1 MNDDNKRIPYDNL
14 MSSSR
19 APEGVRPSI
28 RDPLGSRRMMPLDT
42 TFVDL
47 TGTLDKNTLDYI
59 SRVLVDLQ
67 RRCTQFW
74 NQDFS
79 LKGEKAWEGYF
90 GRQRGDEKT
99 GFSTIRT
106 REVAQVVDNIAS
118 SCLKAVFKQGSLVEF
133 LPDNSM
139 MSKSSDP
146 EMTNNNC
153 RMMGRHISSLIRQHP
168 NALKMFEDF
177 ALTGAIEGVAF
188 MRVESYQ
195 APTQAMKYTNKS
207 VEQVAQIEMDP
218 KVQIKQFA
226 QEPDP
231 TFPHGIKFHLTVEVK
246 PPPRT
251 LFQFVPNAAM
261 LWQPNAVSF
270 DQKLPNGTN
279 YIGCMHRLPVSEI
292 VRMYP
297 AAVNVLKTSLG
308 EEAVQYQDWDGREQT
323 FSAETGDL
331 FREGGFYDRSQGGF
345 PSHEIV
351 GMTEEYVKLDLGERG
366 EDQLTRIIR
375 IDNQIVHIS
384 QVADNPF
391 VWWSCKAIPGRAVG
405 QSINDKIIDIQDMS
419 TDITRGAMNL
429 IGLTQSPRTL
439 VNISQGNNM
448 ANLDGNDTI
457 DDLTEAVVGGIVRV
471 GGPPDQFV
479 QTFSEVHPD
488 TPMQLLTLRDV
499 VRGDIALRTGFGA
512 MSVGQ
517 QTGEEGRTATGLH
530 MSQMSASLPK
540 ESIIDNY
547 AEGLKLLALKTLSIE
562 ISHGLPINI
571 KSEGAWETVDPTEWT
586 MEVSCE
592 IHMSGAIIN
601 SDQRLAYLQT
611 LQASCVQVM
620 EHLGVANQVMGLSEY
635 SNIINE
641 LVLTMGFNESSR
653 FVNVPTQMQIQ
664 EIEQK
669 LAEQAQQDSDMA
681 VKMKELE
688 LKETEMMMD
697 IELSYFKVQQEA
709 ALEQYKLALDS
720 KNESARISIETQLK
734 MIEMK
739 IEAKLKEKEIA
750 MKSKIESSKLSKPVR
765 SGGKVG

>member
-1 MNDDNKRIPYDNL
+1 MKNEENRRIPYDHL
-14 MSSSR
+14 MSSS
-19 APEGVRPSI
+19 PEGVRPSI
-28 RDPLGSRRMMPLDT
+28 RDPLGSQRMLPIDK

-47 TGTLDKNTLDYI
+47 TGTLDKSTLDYI

-90 GRQRGDEKT
+90 GRRVGDEKS
-99 GFSTIRT
+99 GFSTVRT
-106 REVAQVVDNIAS
+106 REVAQVVDNLAS

-139 MSKSSDP
+139 MSKSTNP
-146 EMTNNNC
+146 EDTNNHC

-168 NALKMFEDF
+168 NALKIFEDF
-177 ALTGAIEGVAF
+177 ALTGGVEGISF

-195 APTQAMKYTNKS
+195 APTQAMKYTNKNYL
-207 VEQVAQIEMDP
+207 QVQQIAMDP
-218 KVQIKQFA
+218 KIKISQYA
-226 QEPDP
+226 QEQDP
-231 TFPHGIKFHLTVEVK
+231 SFPMGVKYHLTVDVK

-251 LFQFVPNAAM
+251 LFQFVPNSAM
-261 LWQPNAVSF
+261 LWQPNVVSF

-279 YIGCMHRLPVSEI
+279 YIGCMHRLPISEV

-297 AAVNVLKTSLG
+297 AAVKVLKKTLG
-308 EEAVQYQDWDGREQT
+308 EEAVQYQDWDGREQA
-323 FSAETGDL
+323 FSAEVGDL

-345 PSHEIV
+345 PSNEIV
-351 GMTEEYVKLDLGERG
+351 GMTEEYVKLDLGDRG

-375 IDNQIVHIS
+375 IDSQIVHIS

-405 QSINDKIIDIQDMS
+405 QSINDKIDDIQRMS
-419 TDITRGAMNL
+419 TDITRGSMNL

-439 VNISQGNNM
+439 VNVGEGNNM
-448 ANLDGNDTI
+448 ANLNGNDTI

-471 GGPPDQFV
+471 SGRPDDFV
-479 QTFSEVHPD
+479 KTHSEVHPD
-488 TPMQLLTLRDV
+488 TPLQLLGLRDV
-499 VRGDIALRTGFGA
+499 VRGDIALRTGFGP

-517 QTGEEGRTATGLH
+517 QTGEESRTATGLH

-540 ESIIDNY
+540 ESIVDNF
-547 AEGLKLLALKTLSIE
+547 AEGLKLLAMKTLSVE

-571 KSEGAWETVDPTEWT
+571 KSEGAWETVDPTDWT

-601 SDQRLAYLQT
+601 SDQRLAYLQA
-611 LQASCVQVM
+611 LQTSCVEVM
-620 EHLGVANQVMGLSEY
+620 THLGVANKVMGLSEY
-635 SNIINE
+635 ANVINE

-653 FVNVPTQMQIQ
+653 FVKVPTQQEIQ

-669 LAEQAQQDSDMA
+669 MAEEAAQNSDTA

-688 LKETEMMMD
+688 LKEAEIMGTM
-697 IELSYFKVQQEA
+697 ELKYFEVKQKGA
-709 ALEQYKLALDS
+709 IEQYKIAIDS
-720 KNESARISIETQLK
+720 QNEAARITAEAQLK
-734 MIEMK
+734 IIEMK
-739 IEAKLKEKEIA
+739 MEEKLKEKEIA
-750 MKSKIESSKLSKPVR
+750 MKGKLESAKLSKPVR

>member
-1 MNDDNKRIPYDNL
+1 MTDENRRIPYDNL
-14 MSSSR
+14 MSSS
-19 APEGVRPSI
+19 PEGVRASI
-28 RDPLGSRRMMPLDT
+28 SDPLGTRRMMPLDQ

-47 TGTLDKNTLDYI
+47 TGTLDKSTLDYI
-59 SRVLVDLQ
+59 SRVLVDQQ

-79 LKGEKAWEGYF
+79 LKGEKAWDGYF
-90 GRQRGDEKT
+90 GRPRGNEQT
-99 GFSTIRT
+99 GFSSVNT
-106 REVAQVVDNIAS
+106 REVAQVSDNLAS

-139 MSKSSDP
+139 MTKSSDP

-168 NALKMFEDF
+168 GAIKLFEDF
-177 ALTGAIEGVAF
+177 ALTGAIEGIAF

-195 APTQAMKYTNKS
+195 APTQSMKYTNKNIH
-207 VEQVAQIEMDP
+207 QVQQIAIDP
-218 KVQIKQFA
+218 KITITQYA
-226 QEPDP
+226 QEEDP
-231 TFPHGIKFHLTVEVK
+231 SFPMGVKYHMTVEFK

-261 LWQPNAVSF
+261 LWQPNVVSF
-270 DQKLPNGTN
+270 DQTLPNGTN
-279 YIGCMHRLPVSEI
+279 YLGCMHRLPISEV

-297 AAVNVLKTSLG
+297 SAVNVLKKTLG
-308 EEAVQYQDWDGREQT
+308 EESIQYQDWDGREQA

-331 FREGGFYDRSQGGF
+331 FREGGFYDRAQGGF
-345 PSHEIV
+345 PSNEIV
-351 GMTEEYVKLDLGERG
+351 GMTEEYVKLDLGDRG

-375 IDNQIVHIS
+375 IDSQIVHIS

-405 QSINDKIIDIQDMS
+405 QSINDKIKDIQYMS

-439 VNISQGNNM
+439 VNVGDGNNM
-448 ANLDGNDTI
+448 ANLNGNDTI

-471 GGPPDQFV
+471 SGPPDQFV
-479 QTFSEVHPD
+479 KTHSEVHPD
-488 TPMQLLTLRDV
+488 TPMQLLGLRDI
-499 VRGDIALRTGFGA
+499 VRGDIALRTGFGP

-540 ESIIDNY
+540 ETIVDNF
-547 AEGLKLLALKTLSIE
+547 AEGLKLLAMKSLRVE

-611 LQASCVQVM
+611 LQASCVEVM
-620 EHLGVANQVMGLSEY
+620 THLGVSNKVMGLSEY

-653 FVNVPTQMQIQ
+653 FVKVPTEMEIQ

-669 LAEQAQQDSDMA
+669 MAEQAEQNSETA

-688 LKETEMMMD
+688 LKEAEIMMTM
-697 IELSYFKVQQEA
+697 ELKYFEAQQNAAIDQYKIAVDSQNEA
-709 ALEQYKLALDS
+709 A
-720 KNESARISIETQLK
+720 RITAEAQLK
-734 MIEMK
+734 IIEMK
-739 IEAKLKEKEIA
+739 MEEKLKEKEIA
-750 MKSKIESSKLSKPVR
+750 QKGKLERAQLSKPVR

>member
-1 MNDDNKRIPYDNL
+1 MNEQRKNIPYDNL
-14 MSSSR
+14 MSST
-19 APEGVRPSI
+19 PEGVRESI
-28 RDPLGSRRMMPLDT
+28 RNPLGTQRAEPIDK

-47 TGTLDKNTLDYI
+47 TGTLDKSTLDYI

-79 LKGEKAWEGYF
+79 LKGEQAWEGYF
-90 GRQRGDEKT
+90 GQKRGNEQS
-99 GFSTIRT
+99 GMSTVRT
-106 REVAQVVDNIAS
+106 REVAQVVDNFAS
-118 SCLKAVFKQGSLVEF
+118 SCLKAVFKQGALVEF

-139 MSKSSDP
+139 MSKSTDP

-168 NALKMFEDF
+168 SALKIFEDF
-177 ALTGAIEGVAF
+177 ALTGAVEGIAF

-207 VEQVAQIEMDP
+207 QEQVQMIAMDP
-218 KVQIKQFA
+218 KITITQFA
-226 QEPDP
+226 QEQDP
-231 TFPHGIKFHLTVEVK
+231 TFPMGQKYHLTVEFK
-246 PPPRT
+246 PEPRT

-279 YIGCMHRLPVSEI
+279 YLGCMHRLPISEV

-297 AAVNVLKTSLG
+297 AAVKVLMTTSG
-308 EEAVQYQDWDGREQT
+308 EEAIQYQDWDGREQT
-323 FSAETGDL
+323 FSNQTGDL

-345 PSHEIV
+345 PSNEIV
-351 GMTEEYVKLDLGERG
+351 GMTEEYVKLDLGNRG

-375 IDNQIVHIS
+375 IDSQIVHIS

-405 QSINDKIIDIQDMS
+405 QSITDKINDIQNIS

-439 VNISQGNNM
+439 VNVNEGNNM
-448 ANLDGNDTI
+448 ANLNGNDTI
-457 DDLTEAVVGGIVRV
+457 DDLTRAVVGGIIRV
-471 GGPPDQFV
+471 AGPPNQIV
-479 QTFSEVHPD
+479 QAHSEVHPD
-488 TPMQLLTLRDV
+488 TPMKMFALRDLA
-499 VRGDIALRTGFGA
+499 RGDVALRTGFGA

-540 ESIIDNY
+540 ESIIDNF
-547 AEGLKLLALKTLSIE
+547 AEGIKILAIKTLNLE
-562 ISHGLPINI
+562 IAQGIPINI
-571 KSEGAWETVDPTEWT
+571 KDEGAWITVDPTHWT
-586 MEVSCE
+586 MDVCCEV
-592 IHMSGAIIN
+592 HMSGAIIN

-611 LQASCVQVM
+611 LQASCIEVM
-620 EHLGVANQVMGLSEY
+620 THLGVANQIMGLSEY
-635 SNIINE
+635 SNIVNE

-653 FVNVPTQMQIQ
+653 FVKVPTREEIQ
-664 EIEQK
+664 EIEQQMAEK
-669 LAEQAQQDSDMA
+669 AEQNSDKA
-681 VKMKELE
+681 VKMQELE
-688 LKETEMMMD
+688 LKKIEIQMD
-697 IELSYFKVQQEA
+697 IEFKYYEAQQKA
-709 ALEQYKLALDS
+709 ALEQYKIAVDS
-720 KNESARISIETQLK
+720 QNEAARISAEAQLK
-734 MIEMK
+734 IIEMK
-739 IEAKLKEKEIA
+739 MEQKLKEKEIA
-750 MKSKIESSKLSKPVR
+750 MKGKLESSKMSKPVR